1 MTEDR
6 IYIKRL
12 PCWGYVGS
20 LAPERELGRVFYLDL
35 ELWVDT
41 KQAAQHDDLSKT
53 VDYGK
58 LAVEVQKKVRES
70 YFLLLETL
78 ADHLARFI
86 LHDPLVLKVRL
97 SITKPQLP
105 IPDCY
110 GEACVEIL
118 RTREDY
124 PKGIA

>member
-12 PCWGYVGS
+12 PCWGYVGV

-41 KQAAQHDDLSKT
+41 KQAAQHDDLRQT

-58 LAVEVQKKVRES
+58 LAVEIQKQVRES
-70 YFLLLETL
+70 RFFLLETL
-78 ADHLARFI
+78 ADHLAKFI
-86 LHDPLVLKVRL
+86 LQDLLVFKVRL

-124 PKGIA
+124 P

>member
-6 IYIKRL
+6 IYIKQL
-12 PCWGYVGS
+12 SCWGYVGA
-20 LAPERELGRVFYLDL
+20 LAAERELGRVFYLAL

-41 KQAAQHDDLSKT
+41 KPAAKHDDLTKT
-53 VDYGK
+53 VDYGR
-58 LAVEVQKKVRES
+58 LAVEVQKQVRES
-70 YFLLLETL
+70 HFFLLETL
-78 ADHLARFI
+78 ADHLAQFI
-86 LHDPLVLKVRL
+86 LRDPLVSKVRL

-110 GEACVEIL
+110 GEACIEIL

-124 PKGIA
+124 TL